1 MKNLVLSALILFAI
15 SACKTSNKSNTSISA
30 VQQTNALEKETV
42 KIPEPARYNP
52 SRTILND
59 LLHTKLDVRFD
70 YSKAHLLGRA
80 TLSFKPYFYPQN
92 NLVLDAKG
100 FDVHKIALYNP
111 TTKSEEQDLKYEY
124 DGKQLNIRLNKTYT
138 PKDTF
143 YVYIEYTAK
152 PEELENSEGSAAIT
166 SAKGL
171 YFINPKGE
179 DKHKPIQIWTQGETE
194 ASSCW
199 FPTIDSP
206 NEKHTQEI
214 YITVDKKYATLSNG
228 KLLFST
234 DNGDGTRT
242 DYWRQDLPHAPYLT
256 MMAIGEY
263 AIIKDKWRDLEV
275 NYYVEK
281 EFEPHAKKIFEHTPE
296 MIEFF
301 SKCMGYLFPWD
312 KYHQVVVRD
321 YVSGAMENTSAVIFG
336 EFVQKTSRELLD
348 GNNESI
354 VAHELFHHW
363 FGDLVTCESW
373 ANLPLNES
381 FATYGEYLWFEYKYG
396 RDEADYHGQ
405 NGLNTYLL
413 ESRQKQVNM
422 IRFDYVD
429 KEDMFDSHSYAK
441 GGRILHMLRYY
452 MGDEAFF
459 KSLELYLKTNAY
471 KAAEMHHLRLACEE
485 VTGEDLNW
493 FFNQWFYAAGHA
505 NIEIETN
512 YDDTAKKINIT
523 IKQKQD
529 FNTTPLYRLPLDI
542 DVYVN
547 GKKQRTRLT
556 FTKAEETQSIPCENK
571 PDLVNVDAEKILLG
585 TKKEKKSAEEWAF
598 QYRNAPLYLD
608 RYEALE
614 NIGKG
619 GNADLTI
626 AITFEA
632 LKDKHWNIR
641 AQAIRNLR
649 KTNKGTSEVAKAIL
663 LDMAQNDPKSSV
675 RAAAIKYLAQ
685 NFKGGDIITQLQKSL
700 HDSSYMVMGEALNA
714 LADIDENKAMQEAKK
729 LETEKIG
736 SIINTIAGIYARV
749 GSDEQNEFYLNS
761 VQYVNSFSKFSF
773 VSNYNRFLKK
783 CKDETILKGLPLLED
798 VAANEGA
805 WWMRLSGVQ
814 ALGELYSMFGGRIFE
829 LEEKLKKSD
838 ITEEEKLK
846 INQQLASAKQTK
858 DEIHAVLKR
867 LKEKE
872 TDKNLVKFLSNY

>member
-1 MKNLVLSALILFAI
+1 
-15 SACKTSNKSNTSISA
+15 
-30 VQQTNALEKETV
+30 
-42 KIPEPARYNP
+42 
-52 SRTILND
+52 
-59 LLHTKLDVRFD
+59 
-70 YSKAHLLGRA
+70 
-80 TLSFKPYFYPQN
+80 
-92 NLVLDAKG
+92 VLDAKG
-100 FDVHKIALYNP
+100 FDIHKVALYNP
-111 TTKSEEQDLKYEY
+111 NTKSEDQDLKYDY
-124 DGKQLNIRLNKTYT
+124 NGNQLNIYLDKTYT
-138 PKDTF
+138 AKDTF

-152 PEELENSEGSAAIT
+152 PEELENAKGSAAIT

-179 DKHKPIQIWTQGETE
+179 DKYKPTQIWTQGETE
-194 ASSCW
+194 ANSCW

-206 NEKHTQEI
+206 NEKHTQEL
-214 YITVDKKYATLSNG
+214 YITVDKKYVTLSNG
-228 KLLFST
+228 KMLFST

-263 AIIKDKWRDLEV
+263 AIVKDKWRDKEV
-275 NYYVEK
+275 NYYVERD
-281 EFEPHAKKIFEHTPE
+281 FGSHAKKIFEHTPE

-301 SKCMGYLFPWD
+301 SKKLGYDFPWD

-381 FATYGEYLWFEYKYG
+381 FATYGEYLWFEYKHG
-396 RDEADYHGQ
+396 RDEADYHGL

-422 IRFDYVD
+422 IRFDYLD

-452 MGDEAFF
+452 MGDDAFF
-459 KSLELYLKTNAY
+459 KSLELYLKQNAY
-471 KAAEMHHLRLACEE
+471 KAAEMHHFRLACEE

-493 FFNQWFYAAGHA
+493 FFNQWFYASGHP
-505 NIEIETN
+505 NIEIETAYN
-512 YDDTAKKINIT
+512 EIDKKVDIT

-529 FNTTPLYRLPLDI
+529 FSTTPLYRLPIDV

-547 GKKQRTRLT
+547 GKKERTRLT
-556 FTKAEETQSIPCENK
+556 FTKAVETLSIPCESK
-571 PDLVNVDAEKILLG
+571 PDLVNVDAEKMLLC
-585 TKKEKKSAEEWAF
+585 TKKEKKTAEEWAF

-614 NIGKG
+614 NISKA
-619 GNADLTI
+619 GNSELTT
-626 AITFEA
+626 AITLEA

-641 AQAIRNLR
+641 LQAIRSLR
-649 KTNKGTSEVAKAIL
+649 RTNKATSEEVKNIL
-663 LDMAQNDPKSSV
+663 LDIAQNDQKSSV
-675 RAAAIKYLAQ
+675 RSAAIKYLSQ
-685 NFKGGDIITQLQKSL
+685 NFKGADIMAILQKSL
-700 HDSSYMVMGEALNA
+700 EDSSYMVIGEALNA
-714 LADIDENKAMQEAKK
+714 LADIDEAKAMQEAKK
-729 LETEKIG
+729 LESEKIG
-736 SIINTIAGIYARV
+736 SIINIIAGIYARI
-749 GSDEQNEFYLNS
+749 GSDEQNDFYLNS
-761 VQYVNSFSKFSF
+761 AQYVNSFSKFSF
-773 VSNYNRFLKK
+773 VSNYNRFLKR
-783 CKDETILKGLPLLED
+783 CKDETVIKGLSLLED
-798 VAANEGA
+798 VASNEGA

-814 ALGELYSMFGGRIFE
+814 ALGELYSLYGDRIFE
-829 LEEKLKKSD
+829 MEEKLKKPDVSD
-838 ITEEEKLK
+838 TEKSELSQK
-846 INQQLASAKQTK
+846 ISSAKKTRE
-858 DEIHAVLKR
+858 EILTILKR

>member
-1 MKNLVLSALILFAI
+1 MKNLVLSALILFAL
-15 SACKTSNKSNTSISA
+15 SACKTNKPANNNATSYTVNS
-30 VQQTNALEKETV
+30 TEKEVV
-42 KIPEPARYNP
+42 KTPEPARYNP

-70 YSKAHLLGRA
+70 YAKAHLLGRA

-100 FDVHKIALYNP
+100 FDVHKVALYNP
-111 TTKSEEQDLKYEY
+111 KTKSEEQDLKYEY
-124 DGKQLNIRLNKTYT
+124 DGKLMNIRLNKTYT
-138 PKDTF
+138 AKDTF

-152 PEELENSEGSAAIT
+152 PDELENSEGSAAIT

-179 DKHKPIQIWTQGETE
+179 DKNKPIQIWTQGETE

-214 YITVDKKYATLSNG
+214 YITVDKKYVTLSNG
-228 KLLFST
+228 KMLFST

-256 MMAIGEY
+256 MMAIGDY
-263 AIIKDKWRDLEV
+263 AIVKDKWRNIEV
-275 NYYVEK
+275 NYYVERD
-281 EFEPHAKKIFEHTPE
+281 FGPHAKKIFEHTPE

-301 SKCMGYLFPWD
+301 SKRMGYDYPWD

-381 FATYGEYLWFEYKYG
+381 FATYGEYLWFENKYG

-405 NGLNTYLL
+405 NGLNSYLL

-422 IRFDYVD
+422 IRFDYAD

-441 GGRILHMLRYY
+441 GGRLLHMLRYY

-459 KSLELYLKTNAY
+459 KSLELYLKKNAF

-493 FFNQWFYAAGHA
+493 FFNQWFYAAGHP
-505 NIEIETN
+505 NLEFETA
-512 YDDTAKKINIT
+512 YDETAKKVNVT
-523 IKQKQD
+523 VKQKQD
-529 FNTTPLYRLPLDI
+529 FSTTPLYRLPI
-542 DVYVN
+542 DVDVYAN
-547 GKKQRTRLT
+547 GKKERTRLT
-556 FTKAEETQSIPCENK
+556 FTQAVETLSIPCETK
-571 PDLVNVDAEKILLG
+571 PDLVNVDAEKMLMC
-585 TKKEKKSAEEWAF
+585 TKKEKKTAEEWAF

-614 NIGKG
+614 NISKG
-619 GNADLTI
+619 GNAELTA
-626 AITFEA
+626 AITLEA

-641 AQAIRNLR
+641 VQAIRNLR
-649 KTNKGTSEVAKAIL
+649 KTNKGTSEEIKPL
-663 LDMAQNDPKSSV
+663 LIAMVQNDEQSSV
-675 RAAAIKYLAQ
+675 RSAALKYLAQ
-685 NFKGGDIITQLQKSL
+685 NFKGGDVTTQLQKSL
-700 HDSSYMVMGEALNA
+700 QDSSYMVMGEALNA
-714 LADIDENKAMQEAKK
+714 LADVDEAKAMMEAKK
-729 LETEKIG
+729 LENEKIG

-749 GSDEQNEFYLNS
+749 GSDEQNDFYLNS
-761 VQYVNSFSKFSF
+761 AKYVNSFSKFSF
-773 VSNYNRFLKK
+773 ISNYNRFLKK
-783 CKDETILKGLPLLED
+783 CKDETVLKGLPLLED

-814 ALGELYSMFGGRIFE
+814 ALGELYSLYGDRIFE
-829 LEEKLKKSD
+829 IEEKQKKTD
-838 ITEEEKLK
+838 ISEEEKLK
-846 INQQLASAKQTK
+846 LSQQLASAKKTRDQ
-858 DEIHAVLKR
+858 IHVVLKR

>member
-1 MKNLVLSALILFAI
+1 MKKLVLFALILIAL
-15 SACKTSNKSNTSISA
+15 SACKTNKPTNTLTGT
-30 VQQTNALEKETV
+30 QTNTPKENEIV
-42 KIPEPARYNP
+42 KVPEPVRYNP
-52 SRTILND
+52 SRTFLND
-59 LLHTKLDVRFD
+59 LIHTKLDVRFD
-70 YSKAHLLGRA
+70 FEKAHLLGRA

-100 FDVHKIALYNP
+100 FDIHKVALYNP
-111 TTKSEEQDLKYEY
+111 KTKSEEQDLKYDY
-124 DGKQLNIRLNKTYT
+124 NGKQLNIILNKTYT
-138 PKDTF
+138 AKDTF

-152 PEELENSEGSAAIT
+152 PEELENAEGSAAIT

-179 DKHKPIQIWTQGETE
+179 DKYKPTQIWTQGETE
-194 ASSCW
+194 ANSCW

-206 NEKHTQEI
+206 NEKHTQEL
-214 YITVDKKYATLSNG
+214 YITVDKKYVTLSNG
-228 KLLFST
+228 KMLFST

-263 AIIKDKWRDLEV
+263 AIVKDKWRDKEV
-275 NYYVEK
+275 NYYVERD
-281 EFEPHAKKIFEHTPE
+281 FGPHAKKIFEHTPE

-301 SKCMGYLFPWD
+301 SKKMGYDFPWD

-381 FATYGEYLWFEYKYG
+381 FATYGEYLWFENKYG

-422 IRFDYVD
+422 IRFDYLD

-459 KSLELYLKTNAY
+459 KSLELYLKQNAY
-471 KAAEMHHLRLACEE
+471 KAAEMHHFRLACEE

-493 FFNQWFYAAGHA
+493 FFNQWFYASGHP
-505 NIEIETN
+505 NIEIETAYN
-512 YDDTAKKINIT
+512 DIDKKVDIT

-529 FNTTPLYRLPLDI
+529 FSTTPLYRLPIDV

-547 GKKQRTRLT
+547 GKKERTRLT
-556 FTKAEETQSIPCENK
+556 FTKAVETLSIPCERK
-571 PDLVNVDAEKILLG
+571 PDLVNVDAEKMLLC
-585 TKKEKKSAEEWAF
+585 TKKEKKTADEWAF

-608 RYEALE
+608 RFEALE
-614 NIGKG
+614 NISKG
-619 GNADLTI
+619 GNAELTT
-626 AITFEA
+626 AITLEA

-641 AQAIRNLR
+641 AQAIRSLR
-649 KTNKGTSEVAKAIL
+649 KTNKATSEEVKTIL
-663 LDMAQNDPKSSV
+663 FDIAQNDQQSSV
-675 RAAAIKYLAQ
+675 RAAALKYLSQ
-685 NFKGGDIITQLQKSL
+685 NFKGGDVTTQFQKSL
-700 HDSSYMVMGEALNA
+700 QDSSYMVMGEALNA
-714 LADIDENKAMQEAKK
+714 LADVDETKVMQEAKK
-729 LETEKIG
+729 LESEKIG
-736 SIINTIAGIYARV
+736 SIINTIAGIYARI
-749 GSDEQNEFYLNS
+749 GSDEQNDFYLNS
-761 VQYVNSFSKFSF
+761 HQYVNSFSKFSF
-773 VSNYNRFLKK
+773 VSNYNRFLKR
-783 CKDETILKGLPLLED
+783 CKDETVIKGLALLED
-798 VAANEGA
+798 VASNEGA

-814 ALGELYSMFGGRIFE
+814 ALGELYSLYGDRIFE
-829 LEEKLKKSD
+829 MEEKQKKPDVSD
-838 ITEEEKLK
+838 TEKTQLS
-846 INQQLASAKQTK
+846 QQISSAKKTRE
-858 DEIHAVLKR
+858 EILTILKR

>member
-1 MKNLVLSALILFAI
+1 MKNLVLSALILFAL
-15 SACKTSNKSNTSISA
+15 SACKTNKPANNNATSYTVNS
-30 VQQTNALEKETV
+30 TEKEVV
-42 KIPEPARYNP
+42 KTPEPARYNP
-52 SRTILND
+52 SRTIYND

-70 YSKAHLLGRA
+70 YAKAHLLGRA

-100 FDVHKIALYNP
+100 FDIHKVALYNP
-111 TTKSEEQDLKYEY
+111 VTKSEEQDLKYEY
-124 DGKQLNIRLNKTYT
+124 NGKQLNIRLDKTYT
-138 PKDTF
+138 AKDTF

-152 PEELENSEGSAAIT
+152 PEELENSQGSAAIT

-214 YITVDKKYATLSNG
+214 YITVDNKYVTLSNG
-228 KLLFST
+228 KMYFST

-263 AIIKDKWRDLEV
+263 AIVKDKWRNLEV

-281 EFEPHAKKIFEHTPE
+281 AYEPHAKKIFEHTPE

-301 SKCMGYLFPWD
+301 SKRMGYDYPWD

-363 FGDLVTCESW
+363 FGDMVTCESW

-381 FATYGEYLWFEYKYG
+381 FATYGEYLWFEFKHG

-422 IRFDYVD
+422 IRFDYED

-459 KSLELYLKTNAY
+459 KSLELYLKQNAF
-471 KAAEMHHLRLACEE
+471 KAAEMHHFRLACEE
-485 VTGEDLNW
+485 ITGEDLNW
-493 FFNQWFYAAGHA
+493 FFNQWFYASGHP
-505 NIEIETN
+505 NLEFETV
-512 YDDTAKKINIT
+512 YDDTAKVVNIT
-523 IKQKQD
+523 VKQKQD
-529 FNTTPLYRLPLDI
+529 FSTTPLYRLPI
-542 DVYVN
+542 DVDIYAN
-547 GKKQRTRLT
+547 GKKERTRLI
-556 FTKAEETQSIPCENK
+556 FTKAIETQSIPCSVK
-571 PDLVNVDAEKILLG
+571 PDLVNVDAEKVLLC
-585 TKKEKKSAEEWAF
+585 TKKEKKTAEEWAF

-608 RYEALE
+608 RFEALE
-614 NIGKG
+614 NISKG
-619 GNADLTI
+619 GNAELTA
-626 AITFEA
+626 AITIEA

-649 KTNKGTSEVAKAIL
+649 KTNKSTSEEIKPIL
-663 LDMAQNDPKSSV
+663 ISMAQNDPQSSV

-685 NFKGGDIITQLQKSL
+685 TFKGGDVTSQFQKSL
-700 HDSSYMVMGEALNA
+700 QDSSYVVMGEALNA
-714 LADIDENKAMQEAKK
+714 LADVDEAKALQEAKK
-729 LETEKIG
+729 LENEKVS
-736 SIINTIAGIYARV
+736 SIINTIAGIYARL
-749 GSDEQNEFYLNS
+749 GSDEQNDFYLNS
-761 VQYVNSFSKFSF
+761 VKNVNSFSKFSF
-773 VSNYNRFLKK
+773 ISNYNRFLKK
-783 CKDETILKGLPLLED
+783 CKDETVLKGLPLLED

-814 ALGELYSMFGGRIFE
+814 ALGELYSLYGERIFE
-829 LEEKLKKSD
+829 MEEKIKKTD
-838 ITEEEKLK
+838 ITAAEKEKILNEKL
-846 INQQLASAKQTK
+846 SAEKTRA
-858 DEIHAVLKR
+858 EILTILKR

-872 TDKNLVKFLSNY
+872 TDKNLIKFLSNY

>member
-1 MKNLVLSALILFAI
+1 MKNLVLSALILLAL
-15 SACKTSNKSNTSISA
+15 SACKTNKTSNSNTSVLSA
-30 VQQTNALEKETV
+30 NIVEKEVV
-42 KIPEPARYNP
+42 KTPEPARYNP
-52 SRTILND
+52 SRSFLND

-70 YSKAHLLGRA
+70 YAKAHLLGRA
-80 TLSFKPYFYPQN
+80 TLTLKPYFYPQN

-100 FDVHKIALYNP
+100 FDVHKVALYNP
-111 TTKSEEQDLKYEY
+111 KTKSEEQDLKYEY
-124 DGKQLNIRLNKTYT
+124 DNKQLNIRLNKTYT
-138 PKDTF
+138 AKDTF

-152 PEELENSEGSAAIT
+152 PNELENTEGSAAIT

-179 DKHKPIQIWTQGETE
+179 DKNKPVQIWTQGETE

-199 FPTIDSP
+199 FPTIDAP

-214 YITVDKKYATLSNG
+214 YITVDKKYTTLSNG
-228 KLLFST
+228 KMLFT
-234 DNGDGTRT
+234 IDNGDGTRT

-263 AIIKDKWRDLEV
+263 AIVKDKWRNIEV

-281 EFEPHAKKIFEHTPE
+281 DFGPHAKKIFEHTPE

-301 SKCMGYLFPWD
+301 SKRMAYDYPWD

-348 GNNESI
+348 ANNESI

-381 FATYGEYLWFEYKYG
+381 FATYGEYLWFENKYG

-405 NGLNTYLL
+405 NNLNTYLL

-422 IRFDYVD
+422 IRFDYID

-493 FFNQWFYAAGHA
+493 FFNQWFYAAGHPVL
-505 NIEIETN
+505 EFETV
-512 YDDTAKKINIT
+512 YDSTAKKVNVT
-523 IKQKQD
+523 VKQKQD
-529 FNTTPLYRLPLDI
+529 FSTTPLYRLPI
-542 DVYVN
+542 DVDVYAN
-547 GKKQRTRLT
+547 GKKERSRLT
-556 FTKAEETQSIPCENK
+556 FTQAVETLSIPCASK
-571 PDLVNVDAEKILLG
+571 PDLVNVDAEKILLC
-585 TKKEKKSAEEWAF
+585 TKKEKKTAEEWAF

-614 NIGKG
+614 NISKG
-619 GNADLTI
+619 GNADLTA
-626 AITFEA
+626 AITLEA

-641 AQAIRNLR
+641 AQAIRGLR
-649 KTNKGTSEVAKAIL
+649 KTNKGTSEEIKPALFA
-663 LDMAQNDPKSSV
+663 MAQNDEQSSV
-675 RAAAIKYLAQ
+675 RAAALKYLAQ
-685 NFKGGDIITQLQKSL
+685 NFKGGDVTTQLQKSL
-700 HDSSYMVMGEALNA
+700 QDSSYMVMGEALNA
-714 LADIDENKAMQEAKK
+714 LADVDEAKAMQEAKK
-729 LETEKIG
+729 LESEKIG

-749 GSDEQNEFYLNS
+749 GSDEQNDFYLNAA
-761 VQYVNSFSKFSF
+761 QYVNSFSKFSF

-783 CKDETILKGLPLLED
+783 CKDETVIKGLPLLED
-798 VAANEGA
+798 IASNEGA
-805 WWMRLSGVQ
+805 WWLRLSGVQ
-814 ALGELYSMFGGRIFE
+814 ALGELYSMYGDRIFE
-829 LEEKLKKSD
+829 IEEKQKKSD
-838 ITEEEKLK
+838 ISEEEKLNLSK
-846 INQQLASAKQTK
+846 QLASAKKTREQ
-858 DEIHAVLKR
+858 IHVVLKR